1 MTYYINVYD
10 VGQAYGGPEEG
21 GWWYATGE
29 FIKTIGT
36 AATLEEAIA
45 IQDAYEACKAWAVNG
60 ATKLKRQTAYR
71 MGHGQHDG
79 VDANGDGD
87 DSYLMRGGRW
97 GEGSLK
103 ASIEEHPGRD
113 YPTERPRYD

>member
-1 MTYYINVYD
+1 MTYYVNIYD

-29 FIKTIGT
+29 FIETVGT
-36 AATLEEAIA
+36 AATREAAMALRDTIEE
-45 IQDAYEACKAWAVNG
+45 
-60 ATKLKRQTAYR
+60 RQTAYR
-71 MGHGQHDG
+71 MGLGQHDG

-97 GEGSLK
+97 GEGTLK
-103 ASIEEHPGRD
+103 AWVEEHPGRSF
-113 YPTERPRYD
+113 PTERPHYE